1 MIYTAE
7 GTAEVRATSALLAA
21 HRMMPRVPACLLAP
35 SDPEHLLSSILAS
48 RSRPARRAAL
58 SDPQHHLEASQPQPP
73 ALPGGTGLD
82 DTTDGGDPR
91 GRRRRTRFAAVAVAT
106 LVVALIAAEGSRAQP
121 ATASTVPSLSYGL
134 GDLAESTPDELPDAS
149 ATLRDLADAARET
162 PEPVRTGT
170 VQHVVAQ
177 EWLAETTGPGPGS
190 PEQTTVVYPT
200 VTERWLA
207 ADGSGLITQRRTA
220 AVSYDGA
227 IDTEAGPSP
236 AGELSSDVVVP
247 GTFDDVAALS
257 REPAALA
264 ADLLGRSPA
273 ECLLDGWSGY
283 CLTEQVQSY
292 FGSGVVPQD
301 LAGAF
306 WDMLAQQPTV
316 RLLGPTTDRA
326 GREGT
331 AVAVEAPKIP
341 EDPSDD
347 ESVLVLIVSEE
358 TGQMLA
364 TETLTLRSELLGV
377 TSPTVT
383 GFSAIPLSEYT
394 TEVGR

>member
-1 MIYTAE
+1 MI
-7 GTAEVRATSALLAA
+7 
-21 HRMMPRVPACLLAP
+21 
-35 SDPEHLLSSILAS
+35 
-48 RSRPARRAAL
+48 
-58 SDPQHHLEASQPQPP
+58 
-73 ALPGGTGLD
+73 
-82 DTTDGGDPR
+82 
-91 GRRRRTRFAAVAVAT
+91 AAVAAVA
-106 LVVALIAAEGSRAQP
+106 LVVALVAAEGSRAQP
-121 ATASTVPSLSYGL
+121 AAASTIPSLSYGV
-134 GDLAESTPDELPDAS
+134 GDLAESSLDELPDAS
-149 ATLRDLADAARET
+149 ATLRGLADAARET

-177 EWLAETTGPGPGS
+177 EWLGETGPAPDGS
-190 PEQTTVVYPT
+190 GQATSVYPT

-207 ADGSGLITQRRTA
+207 ADGSGLITQRRAA
-220 AVSYDGA
+220 AVTYDGA
-227 IDTEAGPSP
+227 INTEAGPSL
-236 AGELSSDVVVP
+236 AGELSSDAVLP
-247 GTFDDVAALS
+247 GTFDDVARLP
-257 REPAALA
+257 EDPAALA
-264 ADLLGRSPA
+264 ADILGRSSA
-273 ECLLDGWSGY
+273 ECSLDDWKGY
-283 CLTEQVQSY
+283 CLTEQVQTY

-301 LAGAF
+301 FTGAF

-358 TGQMLA
+358 TGQLLA
-364 TETLTLRSELLGV
+364 TETLTLRSDLLGV

-383 GFSAIPLSEYT
+383 GFSAITLSEYT

>member
-1 MIYTAE
+1 M
-7 GTAEVRATSALLAA
+7 AL
-21 HRMMPRVPACLLAP
+21 V
-35 SDPEHLLSSILAS
+35 
-48 RSRPARRAAL
+48 
-58 SDPQHHLEASQPQPP
+58 
-73 ALPGGTGLD
+73 
-82 DTTDGGDPR
+82 
-91 GRRRRTRFAAVAVAT
+91 
-106 LVVALIAAEGSRAQP
+106 AAEGSRAQP

-162 PEPVRTGT
+162 TEPVRTGT

-177 EWLAETTGPGPGS
+177 EWLAETTGPGPDS

-207 ADGSGLITQRRTA
+207 ADGSGLITQRRSA
-220 AVSYDGA
+220 AVTYDGS

-236 AGELSSDVVVP
+236 AGELSSDVIAP
-247 GTFDDVAALS
+247 GTFDDVARLP

-273 ECLLDGWSGY
+273 ECRLDGWSGY

-292 FGSGVVPQD
+292 FGSGVVPHD

-306 WDMLAQQPTV
+306 WDVLSEEPTV

-331 AVAVEAPKIP
+331 AVAVATPKIP

-347 ESVLVLIVSEE
+347 ESVLVVIVSEE
-358 TGQMLA
+358 TGQMLS
-364 TETLTLRSELLGV
+364 TETLTLRSEVFGV

-383 GFSAIPLSEYT
+383 GFSAVTLSEYT

>member
-1 MIYTAE
+1 MSHTAE
-7 GTAEVRATSALLAA
+7 GATEVRATSALLVA
-21 HRMMPRVPACLLAP
+21 HRMMPRVPACLLVP
-35 SDPEHLLSSILAS
+35 SDPEALLSSILAS
-48 RSRPARRAAL
+48 SPRPSRPAAVQDDRGGPAPHRRAAFGETG
-58 SDPQHHLEASQPQPP
+58 PE
-73 ALPGGTGLD
+73 GTAEH
-82 DTTDGGDPR
+82 GDL
-91 GRRRRTRFAAVAVAT
+91 GRRRRQTRFVAVAAVALA
-106 LVVALIAAEGSRAQP
+106 VALVAAEGSRAQP
-121 ATASTVPSLSYGL
+121 ATASTVPSLTYGL
-134 GDLAESTPDELPDAS
+134 GDLAETAPDELPGAS

-162 PEPVRTGT
+162 PEPGRTGT

-177 EWLAETTGPGPGS
+177 EWLAETTSPRPGS
-190 PEQTTVVYPT
+190 AEQSTVVYPT

-207 ADGSGLITQRRTA
+207 ADGSGLITQRRAA
-220 AVSYDGA
+220 AVTYDGA

-236 AGELSSDVVVP
+236 AGELSSDRVDP
-247 GTFDDVAALS
+247 GTFDDVARLP

-273 ECLLDGWSGY
+273 ECSLDGWAGY

-306 WDMLAQQPTV
+306 WDVLSEEPTV

-331 AVAVEAPKIP
+331 AVAVEVPKIP

-347 ESVLVLIVSEE
+347 QSVLVVIVSEE
-358 TGQMLA
+358 TGQMLS
-364 TETLTLRSELLGV
+364 TETLTLRDELLGI

-383 GFSAIPLSEYT
+383 GFSAITLSGYT

>member
-1 MIYTAE
+1 M
-7 GTAEVRATSALLAA
+7 V
-21 HRMMPRVPACLLAP
+21 PRVPDCLLLP
-35 SDPEHLLSSILAS
+35 PDPEQLLSRILES
-48 RSRPARRAAL
+48 RPQPARRASLPAPQRRQGAPAPHRPSPPDSTAL
-58 SDPQHHLEASQPQPP
+58 VGTSEHRWQP
-73 ALPGGTGLD
+73 
-82 DTTDGGDPR
+82 
-91 GRRRRTRFAAVAVAT
+91 GRRRGTMIAAVAAVA
-106 LVVALIAAEGSRAQP
+106 LVVALVAAEGSRAQP
-121 ATASTVPSLSYGL
+121 AAASTIPSLSYGV
-134 GDLAESTPDELPDAS
+134 GDLAKSSLDELPDAS
-149 ATLRDLADAARET
+149 ATLRGLADAARET

-177 EWLAETTGPGPGS
+177 EWLGETGPAPDGS
-190 PEQTTVVYPT
+190 GQATSVYPT

-207 ADGSGLITQRRTA
+207 ADGSGLITQRRAA
-220 AVSYDGA
+220 AVTYDGA
-227 IDTEAGPSP
+227 INTEAGPSL
-236 AGELSSDVVVP
+236 AGELSSDAVLP
-247 GTFDDVAALS
+247 GTFDDVARLP
-257 REPAALA
+257 EDPAALA
-264 ADLLGRSPA
+264 ADILGRSSA
-273 ECLLDGWSGY
+273 ECSLDDWKGY
-283 CLTEQVQSY
+283 CLTEQVQTY

-301 LAGAF
+301 LTGAF

-358 TGQMLA
+358 TGQLLA
-364 TETLTLRSELLGV
+364 TETLTLRSDLLGV

-383 GFSAIPLSEYT
+383 GFSAITLSEYT